1 MSVERSLHQ
10 LDLNLLLPLDA
21 LLSERHVTRAAARL
35 HLGQS
40 GMSAALS
47 RLRRFFDDELLV
59 RNGNALELTP
69 LAQAL
74 VSPVREAITSLER
87 ILTTRPHFDP
97 TVDSRTFRVI
107 VSDYMTL
114 MLLRPLLARLFH
126 DAPAVRVDIT
136 PISPGYASTL
146 QRALV
151 DLLVLPAEI
160 VEAPLEGVRHQELFT
175 DRYVCAVGRDNPCFV
190 DGAFTLEQLSELPYI
205 ACSQNSVPS
214 FADSQL
220 DELHIPRNIAMSTH
234 NFIMAPFLLPGTPMF
249 TLALERLISRPEYA
263 TVRSLEPPV
272 PLRPITETMYWHPVF
287 EHDPAHLWLRERLST
302 LATAV

>member
-1 MSVERSLHQ
+1 MAI
-10 LDLNLLLPLDA
+10 LLT
-21 LLSERHVTRAAARL
+21 ERHVTRAAARL

-59 RNGNALELTP
+59 RNGNTLDLTP

-74 VSPVREAITSLER
+74 VSPVREAITSVER

-107 VSDYMTL
+107 AGDYMTL
-114 MLLRPLLARLFH
+114 VLLGPLLAGLFH
-126 DAPAVRVDIT
+126 DAPSVSVDIT
-136 PISPGYASTL
+136 PISPGYATTL

-151 DLLVLPAEI
+151 DLLILPAEV
-160 VEAPLEGVRHQELFT
+160 VEAPLEDMRHRELFT
-175 DRYVCAVGRDNPCFV
+175 DRYVCAVDRDNPRV
-190 DGAFTLEQLSELPYI
+190 AEGPFTVQMLSELPYL
-205 ACSQNSVPS
+205 ACSQNSVLS
-214 FADSQL
+214 YADGQL
-220 DELHIPRNIAMSTH
+220 NELRIPRNTAMATQ

-249 TLALERLISRPEYA
+249 TLALERLVARPDYA
-263 TVRSLEPPV
+263 AIRTVDPPV

-287 EHDPAHLWLRERLST
+287 EHDPAHGWLRERLSM
-302 LATAV
+302 LATAL